1 MMHTHAGHVSHQML
15 LCKTSTFVHL
25 DKAIAYDNNLEIL
38 HENRESFNR
47 IYIPQFTW
55 DRYQNEIKLEMEFVW
70 GHQMYPAMLKD
81 DYLKIIYEDIVLNN
95 KTYGFKDLSLHNF
108 ILTKNK
114 SISFVDLESYGL
126 HSIAKRRAEFLSG
139 ICQFPK
145 KYLPPR
151 VGALNYVE

>member
-25 DKAIAYDNNLEIL
+25 DKAIDYDNNLEIL

-70 GHQMYPAMLKD
+70 GQQMYPGLLKD
-81 DYLKIIYEDIVLNN
+81 GHRKIIYEDMVLNN
-95 KTYGFKDLSLHNF
+95 KTYGFKDLSSHNF
-108 ILTKNK
+108 ILLENK
-114 SISFVDLESYGL
+114 SIAFVDLESYGL
-126 HSIAKRRAEFLSG
+126 HSIAFRRAEFLAG
-139 ICQFPK
+139 ICQFPRD
-145 KYLPPR
+145 YLPAR

>member
-1 MMHTHAGHVSHQML
+1 MHTHAGHVSHQML

-25 DKAIAYDNNLEIL
+25 DKAIDYDNNLEIL

-70 GHQMYPAMLKD
+70 GQQMYPGLLKD
-81 DYLKIIYEDIVLNN
+81 GHRKIIYEDMVLNN
-95 KTYGFKDLSLHNF
+95 KTYGFKDLSSHNF
-108 ILTKNK
+108 ILLENK
-114 SISFVDLESYGL
+114 SIAFVDLESYGL
-126 HSIAKRRAEFLSG
+126 HSIAFRRAEFLAG
-139 ICQFPK
+139 ICQFPRD
-145 KYLPPR
+145 YLPAR

>member
-70 GHQMYPAMLKD
+70 GQQMYPGLLKD
-81 DYLKIIYEDIVLNN
+81 GHRKIIYEDMVLNN
-95 KTYGFKDLSLHNF
+95 KTYGFKDLSSHNF
-108 ILTKNK
+108 ILLENK
-114 SISFVDLESYGL
+114 SIAFVDLESYGL

>member
-25 DKAIAYDNNLEIL
+25 DKAIDYDNNLEYL

-81 DYLKIIYEDIVLNN
+81 DYRKIIYEDMVLNN

-145 KYLPPR
+145 NYLPAI
-151 VGALNYVE
+151 VGAFNYVE

>member
-1 MMHTHAGHVSHQML
+1 
-15 LCKTSTFVHL
+15 
-25 DKAIAYDNNLEIL
+25 
-38 HENRESFNR
+38 
-47 IYIPQFTW
+47 
-55 DRYQNEIKLEMEFVW
+55 
-70 GHQMYPAMLKD
+70 MYPAMLKD
-81 DYLKIIYEDIVLNN
+81 DYRKIIYEDIVLNN